1 MSEVLVLVDH
11 ADGAVKKPT
20 YELLTIAKRL
30 GEPSAVFIGS
40 PAQAA
45 DVAGAVAKYGAAK
58 VYVVDD
64 ADIKGFLVAP
74 KSEALQQLVEKTS
87 PAAVLITSSPEGKE
101 IAARL
106 AIKTSSGLI
115 TDAVD
120 VREGPVTTQSVFA
133 GNYTVQAKVTQ
144 GTPIITV
151 KPNAATPEEASGR
164 VTVEEFAVT
173 ISDAAKTAQIVASQP
188 REKTGRPEMT
198 EAAIVVS
205 GGRGTGG
212 NFDPIEG
219 LADALGAAVGASRA
233 AVDSGWVPHSYQV
246 GQTGKTVSPQLY
258 VAAGISGAIQHRAG
272 MQTSKTIVAIN
283 KDDEAPIFELVDF
296 GVVGDLHTV
305 LPAAAEQ
312 INTAQGLTAS
322 RQTNLAVCGSMGPHT
337 GGFHVTSRSA
347 DLTRL
352 RGRAARP
359 GGRLVRTPSRWGR
372 EGGRRV
378 AQPRSRGPNDLRG
391 EEGPHRVVL
400 GSQHQR
406 PAG

>member
-40 PAQAA
+40 ADAGAKAA
-45 DVAGAVAKYGAAK
+45 DAVAKYGAEK

-64 ADIKGFLVAP
+64 AEIKGFLVAP
-74 KSEALQQLVEKTS
+74 KAEALQQLVDKTS

-106 AIKTSSGLI
+106 AIKTGSGLI

-151 KPNAATPEEASGR
+151 KPNAAAPEEASGAGA
-164 VTVEEFAVT
+164 VEEFAAT
-173 ISDAAKTAQIVASQP
+173 ISDGAKTAKIVASQP

-212 NFDPIEG
+212 DFVPIEG

-296 GVVGDLHTV
+296 GVVGDLHSV

-312 INTAQGLTAS
+312 IN
-322 RQTNLAVCGSMGPHT
+322 
-337 GGFHVTSRSA
+337 
-347 DLTRL
+347 
-352 RGRAARP
+352 
-359 GGRLVRTPSRWGR
+359 
-372 EGGRRV
+372 
-378 AQPRSRGPNDLRG
+378 
-391 EEGPHRVVL
+391 
-400 GSQHQR
+400 QR
-406 PAG
+406 KG